1 MGPASQINVQL
12 TTLLAILL
20 TFILLTRAYI
30 RRRNSVIR
38 SIQGPPSSS
47 VIFGWSP
54 WYTFAVFTGFIQQR
68 RE

>member
-47 VIFGWSP
+47 IIFGWSLC
-54 WYTFAVFTGFIQQR
+54 YTFAVFTGFIQQR

>member
-1 MGPASQINVQL
+1 MGPALQINMQL
-12 TTLLAILL
+12 ATLLATLL
-20 TFILLTRAYI
+20 TSILLTRAYI

-47 VIFGWSP
+47 VIFGWSL
-54 WYTFAVFTGFIQQR
+54 WYTFATFTWLTEQH